1 MNNPRLQPYNEYEET
16 EYERADQYEQVF
28 PTKSKSKSKQV
39 WVWANQYEQVC
50 VFPAKC
56 MSKFQTNPNPSMSMS
71 RPIWAGVLVIQPDAR
86 HAHQTPSRGIYESIK
101 SDFMKM
107 AHPIIASAPR
117 PKSLAAKIARRRNF
131 LDLFSQKFLF
141 FLLGYA
147 KSELNTAEKIDRGL
161 ELKADANYKS
171 PGIHRQ

>member
-1 MNNPRLQPYNEYEET
+1 M
-16 EYERADQYEQVF
+16 
-28 PTKSKSKSKQV
+28 
-39 WVWANQYEQVC
+39 
-50 VFPAKC
+50 
-56 MSKFQTNPNPSMSMS
+56 
-71 RPIWAGVLVIQPDAR
+71 LVIQPDAR

-117 PKSLAAKIARRRNF
+117 PKSLAVKIARRRNF

-141 FLLGYA
+141 FLLGCA
-147 KSELNTAEKIDRGL
+147 KSELNTAGKIDRGL

-171 PGIHRQ
+171 PGIQGNKCIQTKKDFELLSSSKSIFSSYLESLSSLQCCALSLW